1 MATKSAESVLA
12 VQSILISSVGYP
24 PMKPGILA
32 TALLMPICF
41 AVSVKAENPEHV
53 QRLLIY
59 KECQF
64 CDLSN
69 VNLTGYDLSGAK
81 LKGANL
87 LNANLTSV
95 VLAGAD
101 LTAATLEKANLN
113 NAVLNGANLSGT
125 KMRFANLQYASLQ
138 GVKAK
143 EAFDV
148 TGADLTGTI
157 MPSGLVYK
165 PIAEAQKKPASE
177 TGQPINQNRS
187 QQVNP

>member
-1 MATKSAESVLA
+1 MA
-12 VQSILISSVGYP
+12 VQSILISSVGYH

-32 TALLMPICF
+32 TALLMPVCF

-53 QRLLIY
+53 QRLLIN

-69 VNLTGYDLSGAK
+69 VNLTGYDLSGAN

-87 LNANLTSV
+87 KGANLTSV

-101 LTAATLEKANLN
+101 LTAATLENANLS
-113 NAVLNGANLSGT
+113 NAVLNGANLSGA
-125 KMRFANLQYASLQ
+125 KMRFAKMQYASLQ

-165 PIAEAQKKPASE
+165 PVTEAQKKPAPE
-177 TGQPINQNRS
+177 TGQPINQDRREPM
-187 QQVNP
+187 NP

>member
-1 MATKSAESVLA
+1 
-12 VQSILISSVGYP
+12 
-24 PMKPGILA
+24 MKPGILA
-32 TALLMPICF
+32 VALLMPVCF
-41 AVSVKAENPEHV
+41 AVPVKAENPEHV

-69 VNLTGYDLSGAK
+69 VNLTGYDLSGAN

-101 LTAATLEKANLN
+101 LTAATLENANLN

-165 PIAEAQKKPASE
+165 PLAEGQKKPAPE
-177 TGQPINQNRS
+177 TGKPLNQDRSDPIN
-187 QQVNP
+187 P